1 MNGCMQRLTFRVL
14 APPAL
19 LLAAFLA
26 MGQAGPAADL
36 TITKPWAS
44 VRARPEPQAP
54 AVALVFGNDALPV
67 LRQTPGWVQV
77 RLPGGR
83 TGWIDRAHGALETP
97 PVAQP
102 PVAQPAVAQPA
113 VSQPAGALSAPASLV
128 TDWDLAPGGT

>member
-26 MGQAGPAADL
+26 MGQAGLAADL

-83 TGWIDRAHGALETP
+83 TGWIDRTHGALETP
-97 PVAQP
+97 AVS
-102 PVAQPAVAQPA
+102 QPAVAPPPVA
-113 VSQPAGALSAPASLV
+113 QPAGALSAPASLV
-128 TDWDLAPGGT
+128 TDWELAPGGT

>member
-26 MGQAGPAADL
+26 MTLAPGQAAHAADL

-44 VRARPEPQAP
+44 VRARPEAQAP

-83 TGWIDRAHGALETP
+83 TGWIDRTHGALETP

-102 PVAQPAVAQPA
+102 PVAQPPVA
-113 VSQPAGALSAPASLV
+113 QPAGALSTPASLV